1 MSEPN
6 KFYDKDGFQI
16 EERSSSIDMRSYM
29 REDPQNPGEE
39 DNGAQNETPAEGVS
53 FEEDPS
59 PVEAPKDSSVTGIPT
74 KEGGILETVSM
85 EADKEEPKQTPED
98 PRKLEETGKR
108 QGSEESPK
116 IPPKADCRDQD
127 NLSESSYQ
135 EDSSRPHTLRSDA
148 QLLLQELAFPAA
160 LNPLPLG
167 KPISLQVG
175 SFDNILNQLKIS
187 SNPSLAESTTIK
199 IRLSDMLKNM
209 ERGTTEPERLDK
221 LWAESLGPERTNL
234 AENLLRMFRQNV
246 KPSLLVVVENRQFRC
261 HAIILQLVST
271 FFRRAPMGKS
281 HVYHLPSSMVNAR
294 AFVAMYRWALEPVHE
309 MSTNYLLQVLRAA
322 QFFDCPEIVADIW
335 NAMELVTRDPEKA
348 VSLYQR
354 GITLGLHL
362 EDHLI
367 GRMANIFLQFAAS
380 QEFRLLEAGP
390 LKRLLSMGSLA
401 VNSEME
407 VYMAAV
413 VWLDHKWPER
423 QCHATEIIKCVRF
436 EQMPFL
442 FLFSLVRRTD
452 GPPVLRFLAGLP
464 EIRKRALLTLE
475 EM

>member
-1 MSEPN
+1 MSKETQ
-6 KFYDKDGFQI
+6 FHD
-16 EERSSSIDMRSYM
+16 EENDVKSDIG
-29 REDPQNPGEE
+29 EVPQNSDERVQEETSAESVSSEE
-39 DNGAQNETPAEGVS
+39 DTLT
-53 FEEDPS
+53 
-59 PVEAPKDSSVTGIPT
+59 VEAPRG
-74 KEGGILETVSM
+74 ENQLGHEQLETVSEETDEEEPDVTTTRQRSK
-85 EADKEEPKQTPED
+85 EASKEENAPKKPSKAGDKDDSSLSDSSSQ
-98 PRKLEETGKR
+98 EE
-108 QGSEESPK
+108 
-116 IPPKADCRDQD
+116 
-127 NLSESSYQ
+127 
-135 EDSSRPHTLRSDA
+135 SSRPHTLRSDA

-160 LNPLPLG
+160 FNPLPLG

-175 SFDNILNQLKIS
+175 SFDNILNQLKTS
-187 SNPSLAESTTIK
+187 STPSIADSTTVK
-199 IRLSDMLKNM
+199 IRLNDMLKILD
-209 ERGTTEPERLDK
+209 RGTTEKERLDK

-246 KPSLLVVVENRQFRC
+246 KPTLLVVVENRQFRC

-271 FFRRAPMGKS
+271 FFRRAPLGKS

-354 GITLGLHL
+354 SITLGLHL

-367 GRMANIFLQFAAS
+367 GRLANIFLQFAAS
-380 QEFRLLEAGP
+380 REFRQLEAAP
-390 LKRLLSMGSLA
+390 IKRLLSMGSLA

-413 VWLDHKWPER
+413 LWLDHKWPER
-423 QCHATEIIKCVRF
+423 QCHASEIMQCVRF
-436 EQMPFL
+436 DQMPFL